1 MAEGASAVE
10 LREALVNQLRATGR
24 ITSEAVEAAFRT
36 VPRHEF
42 ALPGTPLDEVY
53 AVDNPMA
60 TKRNTQGVTV
70 SSISSTYIQARM
82 IEQAQLRP
90 GATVLEIGSG
100 GYNAADRKSVV

>member
-1 MAEGASAVE
+1 MAEDAAAVE
-10 LREALVNQLRATGR
+10 FREALVNELRTTGR
-24 ITSEAVEAAFRT
+24 ITSGAVEAAFRT

-42 ALPGTPLDEVY
+42 ALPGTPLEEVY

-60 TKRNTQGVTV
+60 TKRNAQGLTV

-90 GATVLEIGSG
+90 GANVLEVGTG
-100 GYNAADRKSVV
+100 LYRVRSVVQG